1 MKKRN
6 LCKFMALALA
16 GAMTFST
23 TAFAAVTENEVT
35 DPDTASGN
43 TTGTGAVEGYVDP
56 DVFTVVLP
64 VDDSTAPTFKFTLDP
79 QKLLHATDSTNYA
92 DEDATVLFGTKT
104 GTSDALEVKNKG
116 NVVVDVSVTA
126 TASDLAAADSS
137 YTIPL
142 VADDKFTGDN
152 STSLYLGLKIGD
164 KDAVALDAANSNA
177 ATVTTSLEGVDEE
190 NFEIKVNTSGS
201 NKVYTKELKSGVTD
215 FPSTS
220 FSMVGACNGKAD
232 WSAATAAT
240 PSVALTWTLTKAT
253 DVAPTFTAGGL
264 GTINYKKGVGDSGLA
279 SIKNVSVM
287 YKGKGYD
294 AYHAGTNW
302 KAATDSG
309 KAIVFDSTFL
319 ASFVSLPTTTATT
332 TITYITNNGTTKTAT
347 LDVVTRSDAPTFT
360 AGSNVG
366 TINYTTGNGDDGLAT
381 INKIEFTYQG
391 KPYDGYKAGTTWA
404 AATDDGSIITFSPDF
419 LKSFNTN
426 ATTPAVITYTTNS
439 GSTKTVNLD
448 VITRA

>member
-64 VDDSTAPTFKFTLDP
+64 VDDSTTPTFKFTLDP

-201 NKVYTKELKSGVTD
+201 NKIYTKELKSGVTD

-253 DVAPTFTAGGL
+253 DVAPTFTAAGL
-264 GTINYKKGVGDSGLA
+264 GTIKYKKGVGDSGLA
-279 SIKNVSVM
+279 SIKSVSVL
-287 YKGKGYD
+287 YSGSGYD
-294 AYHAGTNW
+294 AYHSGGTW
-302 KAATDSG
+302 KAATDTG
-309 KAIVFDSTFL
+309 KEIIIDPTFL
-319 ASFVSLPTTTATT
+319 APFTTPTSTA
-332 TITYITNNGTTKTAT
+332 TITYLANDGSTKTAT
-347 LDVVTRSDAPTFT
+347 LTISVLNVAPTFT
-360 AGSNVG
+360 NESTMTGV
-366 TINYTTGNGDDGLAT
+366 IHYTTGAGDEGLAS
-381 INKIEFTYQG
+381 IEKVEVDYNGT
-391 KPYDGYKAGTTWA
+391 KYDAYHSGSTWS
-404 AATDDGSIITFSPDF
+404 AATDDGSTITLSPAF
-419 LKSFNTN
+419 LTPFTTSEAA
-426 ATTPAVITYTTNS
+426 ATITYKTNK
-439 GSTKTVNLD
+439 GETRTADLTVRTK
-448 VITRA
+448 

>member
-64 VDDSTAPTFKFTLDP
+64 VDDSTTPTFKFTLDP

-253 DVAPTFTAGGL
+253 DVAPTFTAGGY

-279 SIKNVSVM
+279 SIKSVSVLN
-287 YKGKGYD
+287 GGRGYD
-294 AYHAGTNW
+294 GYNAGASW
-302 KAATDSG
+302 KAASDNG
-309 KAIVFDSTFL
+309 KSIVLDATFMGG
-319 ASFVSLPTTTATT
+319 FKVPTSSA
-332 TITYITNNGTTKTAT
+332 TITYVTNNGTTKTAT
-347 LDVVTRSDAPTFT
+347 VTLATMNVAPTFT
-360 AGSNVG
+360 GGSEVG
-366 TINYTTGNGDDGLAT
+366 VINYTAGIGDDA
-381 INKIEFTYQG
+381 IASIERVDITNAG
-391 KPYDGYKAGTTWA
+391 KAYDAYHAGASWT
-404 AATDDGSIITFSPDF
+404 AATDDG
-419 LKSFNTN
+419 
-426 ATTPAVITYTTNS
+426 AVITLSSTFLAPLSAATVPATITYKTNK
-439 GSTKTVNLD
+439 GETKTATVD
-448 VITRA
+448 VVTK